1 MRKTLL
7 LLALCPFALPAQP
20 VNLVPNPGFEEYRDI
35 PCSPL
40 GTNIS
45 DYLHSWKCASDG
57 TSDFIS
63 DLAQPECYS
72 YCLSDNGRNQGYQ
85 KPHGGH
91 NMVFFY
97 NYSND
102 NRDYREYV
110 AVELK
115 SPLVPGKKYNVEM
128 FVSLTDYSGLAT
140 NSVGAAFFSGE
151 LNKRNGYA
159 IEATPQVYASEII
172 SDAEGWTKISGS
184 FIAQEAY
191 TYMVIGNF
199 LPREEVKMI
208 NRREGGK
215 DIPHCK
221 INYCGYYVDDVK
233 VVSSDLKV
241 TGDTLVEIGAT
252 ARLLASGSKTYTWA
266 DSAKPAVI
274 LGSGAA
280 LNIPMQHR
288 RTFIVRGA
296 DGETGM
302 ITVNVKKPI
311 ILKELE
317 GRKVKK
323 GRAVNVTND
332 EITITV
338 YDNNKIDGDS
348 ISLYYG
354 DSCIVSN
361 YSLTGKKKS
370 FKIKI
375 DKNHS
380 KQLILYAVNQGSQ
393 PPNTA
398 AIIIKDGRH
407 KIDVVLSSDMKSC
420 DAIILTY
427 KEDP

>member
-7 LLALCPFALPAQP
+7 LLALCPLAASGQP
-20 VNLVPNPGFEEYRDI
+20 INLVPNPGFEEYQKL

-40 GTNIS
+40 GS
-45 DYLHSWKCASDG
+45 SMRDYFADWNCASDG
-57 TSDFIS
+57 TADFIS
-63 DLAQPECYS
+63 DLASQDCYS

-85 KPHGGH
+85 KPHSGH
-91 NMVFFY
+91 NMAFFY
-97 NYSND
+97 NYSKDAN
-102 NRDYREYV
+102 NYREYV
-110 AVELK
+110 GVVLK
-115 SPLVPGKKYNVEM
+115 SPLMPGKKYNVEM

-140 NSVGAAFFSGE
+140 NSVGIAFFTGE
-151 LNKRNGYA
+151 FQKRSGYA
-159 IEATPQVYASEII
+159 ITATPQVNAAEII
-172 SDAEGWTKISGS
+172 SDADGWTKVSGS
-184 FIAQEAY
+184 FVAQEAY
-191 TYMVIGNF
+191 TYIVIGNF
-199 LPREEVKMI
+199 LPRDEVKVLD
-208 NRREGGK
+208 RKAGGK
-215 DIPHCK
+215 TIPHCRP
-221 INYCGYYVDDVK
+221 NYCGYYVDDIK
-233 VVSSDLKV
+233 VVASDLKV
-241 TGDTLVEIGAT
+241 TGDTLVEIGTT
-252 ARLLASGSKTYTWA
+252 ARLLASGSKSYTWA
-266 DSAKPAVI
+266 DSANPTVV
-274 LGSGAA
+274 LGSAAA

-296 DGETGM
+296 DGETGT

-323 GRAVNVTND
+323 GRIVNVTSD

-375 DKNHS
+375 DKNHP

-398 AIIIKDGRH
+398 AVQIKDGRH
-407 KIDVVLSSDMKSC
+407 KIDIVLSSDMKSC
-420 DAIILTY
+420 DAVVLTY
-427 KEDP
+427 KENP